1 MSAHACVAETPTV
14 GGSSVRSG
22 YRQALARTTSTHGT
36 GPSRQRPTLA
46 NPEGGGLVRDGP
58 AAKDAGPLPGGREQA
73 ALTDT
78 GELAAA
84 ESNAGLTDHGDGKEQ
99 VDIRSA
105 FRLVEGVF
113 ERNTFDRN
121 QDALTRDAIYAQ
133 DASRKTLGLLAYEG
147 GTICVLVVDPAAR
160 RTGIGRQLVRAHAAL
175 CSGATIKVQADRSE
189 GTVQFY
195 EACGLELDAGATDA
209 PDCRAMRAGRRQV
222 LEAVPQQ
229 SLPGIAMVR
238 DQFPETHPFFGAEHA
253 PFLRRR
259 LEAAEPVL
267 LAGLSEGKDGAISV
281 DPGALQRVWDTV
293 KELFDYELG
302 GDWGGS
308 ALGADAL
315 QHLFETAVNE
325 FRPHRLVYDV
335 GAGCGFVVFALRV
348 LGITAGGCEAST
360 TLRDGANRI
369 GRRYFGSAWEPIEA
383 TMRPVSGKV
392 TLRPTHRRKH
402 CSCWTAPTS
411 GS

>member
-1 MSAHACVAETPTV
+1 MSAHARVAEPPTV

-22 YRQALARTTSTHGT
+22 YRQALTRTTSTHGT

-78 GELAAA
+78 GVLAAA
-84 ESNAGLTDHGDGKEQ
+84 ESNAAVTDHDGKEQ

-105 FRLVEGVF
+105 FRLVEAVF

-147 GTICVLVVDPAAR
+147 DTICVLAVDPAAR
-160 RTGIGRQLVRAHAAL
+160 RTGIGRQLVRAHARL
-175 CSGATIKVQADRSE
+175 CSSATIRVQADRSE
-189 GTVQFY
+189 GTVRFY

-229 SLPGIAMVR
+229 SLPGIAILR
-238 DQFPETHPFFGAEHA
+238 HQFPETHPFFGAEHA

-267 LAGLSEGKDGAISV
+267 LAGLSEGNDGAISV
-281 DPGALQRVWDTV
+281 NPGALQRVWDTV

-315 QHLFETAVNE
+315 QHLFE

-360 TLRDGANRI
+360 TLRDAANRI
-369 GRRYFGSAWEPIEA
+369 GSRYFGSVWEPIEA
-383 TMRPVSGKV
+383 TMRPVSSKLV
-392 TLRPTHRRKH
+392 PVHRL
-402 CSCWTAPTS
+402 
-411 GS
+411 

>member
-22 YRQALARTTSTHGT
+22 YRQALTRTTSTHGT

-73 ALTDT
+73 ALTN
-78 GELAAA
+78 GGVLAAA
-84 ESNAGLTDHGDGKEQ
+84 ESNAAVTDHDGKEQ

-147 GTICVLVVDPAAR
+147 DTICVLAVDPAAR
-160 RTGIGRQLVRAHAAL
+160 RTGIGRQLVRAHARL
-175 CSGATIKVQADRSE
+175 CSSATIRVQADRSE

-195 EACGLELDAGATDA
+195 EACGLQLDAGATDA

-229 SLPGIAMVR
+229 SLPGIAILQH
-238 DQFPETHPFFGAEHA
+238 QFPETHPFFAAEHA
-253 PFLRRR
+253 PFLRRH

-267 LAGLSEGKDGAISV
+267 LAGLSEGNDGAMSV
-281 DPGALQRVWDTV
+281 DPGALQRILTWQ
-293 KELFDYELG
+293 
-302 GDWGGS
+302 S
-308 ALGADAL
+308 
-315 QHLFETAVNE
+315 
-325 FRPHRLVYDV
+325 
-335 GAGCGFVVFALRV
+335 
-348 LGITAGGCEAST
+348 AST
-360 TLRDGANRI
+360 RSSSTWRGPW
-369 GRRYFGSAWEPIEA
+369 SAA
-383 TMRPVSGKV
+383 
-392 TLRPTHRRKH
+392 HR
-402 CSCWTAPTS
+402 CCWTRGRS
-411 GS
+411 